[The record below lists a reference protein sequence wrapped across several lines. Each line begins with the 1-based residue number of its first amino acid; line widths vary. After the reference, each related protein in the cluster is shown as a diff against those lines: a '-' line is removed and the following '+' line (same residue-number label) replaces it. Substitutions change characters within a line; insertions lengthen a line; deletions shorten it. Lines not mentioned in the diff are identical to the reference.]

1 MFLDNVNQIQLG
13 GRVGQ
18 DPETKHT
25 PNGSMVTKFSIAT
38 SHSYKKGE
46 DWVKETNWTNIV
58 VWGNE
63 GTVNLIHKGSLVYIP
78 AGRLVNRSYDDKKTG
93 EKKYITEVVTDKI
106 CFLRVEKA
114 DGEGGSRPKSS
125 GSTQK
130 ASAFGGGASKPA
142 QSAPSGDDWGDFDDN
157 TDIPF

>member
-18 DPETKHT
+18 DPETKVT
-25 PNGSMVTKFSIAT
+25 AGGSTVTKFSLAT

-63 GTVNLIHKGSLVYIP
+63 GTVKLIEKGSLVYIP
-78 AGRLVNRSYDDKKTG
+78 AGRLVNRSYDDKKSG

-106 CFLRVEKA
+106 CFLRVEKSE
-114 DGEGGSRPKSS
+114 GEGGSRPKSS

-130 ASAFGGGASKPA
+130 ASAFGGGASKPT
-142 QSAPSGDDWGDFDDN
+142 QSAPSGDDWGDEDSV
-157 TDIPF
+157 PF